1 MLLPHEKHAIAFLL
15 RHIAWGGAGALILGA
30 LVLAANVGGLRTL
43 AFARADGWL
52 YLAIL
57 FFGLFVTCGS
67 IAAGLAVMGLGKYD
81 PRS

>member
-1 MLLPHEKHAIAFLL
+1 MLLPHEKHAILFLL
-15 RHIAWGGAGALILGA
+15 RHTAWGGAGALVLGA
-30 LVLAANVGGLRTL
+30 LVLAADIGGLRTL
-43 AFARADGWL
+43 AFAHPDGWL

-67 IAAGLAVMGLGKYD
+67 IAAGLAVMGLGKDD